1 MAKGKDRKGIWLILI
16 VALVMMALYV
26 NFTQD
31 SNQQTPP
38 KHNLEKTGAGAVAD
52 FTDASKKVHVAVDSV
67 LRKGEFSIGET
78 KEIAK
83 EVPRKNIEG
92 TIRWHTRQLLVTVSP
107 ETSLESMKQMLDNG
121 VKNAGGQILSSQP
134 DTYQGIAVVRLDI
147 GLKDKLAEE
156 DITIISD
163 RVYVTKEKNDFP
175 KTISNSEKKMS
186 GRVQGQMAIIIDDF
200 GYNKESIDAFAAI
213 SRPITFAV
221 IPYRP
226 FSNEAAAKGLSS
238 GNQVILHLPME
249 PLSQGAQS
257 EELTVTVN
265 MSDGAIQDMVQKAI
279 QAVPGLMGV
288 NNHQGSRATADRRVM
303 KNVLSVLKSNNLF
316 FVDSRTNSQ
325 SIAAET
331 ARQMGIQ
338 AGENELFLDN
348 TDDVSAVKAKLRIA
362 QEMAAKHGT
371 VTVIGHARMNTAVAV
386 REMVPELEAGGIQL
400 VFVSQLLK

>member
-1 MAKGKDRKGIWLILI
+1 MAKVNHRKSIWLILI
-16 VALVMMALYV
+16 LALVMTALYIKF
-26 NFTQD
+26 NQD

-38 KHNLEKTGAGAVAD
+38 KHNIEKTGAGAVVD
-52 FTDASKKVHVAVDSV
+52 FTDASKKVHVAVDSI
-67 LRKGEFSIGET
+67 LQNGEFSIEET
-78 KEIAK
+78 KEITK
-83 EVPRKNIEG
+83 EVPRNNIEG
-92 TIRWHTRQLLVTVSP
+92 TIRWHTRQLLVTIPS
-107 ETSLESMKQMLDNG
+107 EASLESMKQKLDKG
-121 VKNAGGQILSSQP
+121 IRNAGGQVLSSQP
-134 DTYQGIAVVRLDI
+134 DTYQGIAVMRFDI
-147 GLKDKLAEE
+147 GLKDKLAGD

-163 RVYVTKEKNDFP
+163 RVYVTKEKPAVP
-175 KTISNSEKKMS
+175 KAINKAEKKN

-200 GYNKESIDAFAAI
+200 GYNKESIDAFSAI

-226 FSNEAAAKGLSS
+226 FSNEAAARGLSS
-238 GNQVILHLPME
+238 GHQVILHLPME

-257 EELTVTVN
+257 EELTVSVN
-265 MSDGAIQDMVQKAI
+265 MSDGAIQDMVQRAI
-279 QAVPGLMGV
+279 QTVPGLIGV

-303 KNVLSVLKSNNLF
+303 KNVLSVLKTNNLF

-348 TDDVSAVKAKLRIA
+348 TDEVSAVKEKLRTA

-371 VTVIGHARMNTAVAV
+371 VTVIGHARMNTAIAV
-386 REMVPELEAGGIQL
+386 REMIPELEEKGIEL